1 MMKKT
6 QCSCKRKDPKKKM
19 LKKFKHR
26 LGHLDDD
33 SHPQHI
39 MDKDVRKEA
48 IEGTSLWS
56 KAGIKED

>member
-1 MMKKT
+1 M
-6 QCSCKRKDPKKKM
+6 KKKM
-19 LKKFKHR
+19 LKNFDHR
-26 LGHLDDD
+26 LMHLDDD

>member
-1 MMKKT
+1 MKK
-6 QCSCKRKDPKKKM
+6 QCTGKID
-19 LKKFKHR
+19 HR
-26 LGHLDDD
+26 LMHKDDD